1 MALPAVAVPI
11 AMGLASAGGAIFRA
25 SAAKKQAEAMMPKG
39 FQAELDVLQARNRAG
54 ELGLTEAQRGLL
66 ESDAAAQ
73 RAGLLSDQQARQMQ
87 QAQANAAF
95 GGREMFLADV
105 GAAEAQGNLLA
116 QQQRLIRQEDVRVEE
131 QNRQLMRELQQRE
144 ADAEAA
150 RKMANRQLA
159 ADLFGVAASTAASAY
174 SSAQMQ
180 KSQDNLL
187 KALAEGSTQD
197 IRNAYQRQQYT
208 EMSGQFLQG
217 MMNPTRGQ

>member
-39 FQAELDVLQARNRAG
+39 FQAELDVLEARNRAG
-54 ELGLTEAQRGLL
+54 EMGLTEAQRGLL

-95 GGREMFLADV
+95 GGRELFLADV
-105 GAAEAQGNLLA
+105 GAAEAQGNLMA
-116 QQQRLIRQEDVRVEE
+116 RQQRLIRQEDVRVEE
-131 QNRQLMRELQQRE
+131 ENRQLLRELQQRE

-159 ADLFGVAASTAASAY
+159 ADLFGVAASTAGSAY
-174 SSAQMQ
+174 AAQQLSKSEQNLRKMMAEGNANNVRAAQM
-180 KSQDNLL
+180 
-187 KALAEGSTQD
+187 D
-197 IRNAYQRQQYT
+197 IVSANQRLFGNIY
-208 EMSGQFLQG
+208 G
-217 MMNPTRGQ
+217 R